1 MIFKATTVKDS
12 ISHWHRLL
20 AALAILTVILS
31 GCQSQL
37 PPTVNPEPT
46 LTSAS
51 PEKPAA
57 ASPTEPAATSPTEP
71 AAASPTEPAAASLAS
86 ELAGKEWV
94 LIAYGDALN
103 PVIVEPGTRPTGVFG
118 PDGAFSGNGSCNNL
132 IGSFETDGQSIS
144 FGPVASTMMACE
156 TGMDQETAYLAAL
169 ENAIS
174 YEITRAG
181 APFVERLR
189 ITYDSG
195 KVYSEQL
202 VFDAALPLVDT
213 LWVLTAYGNPEDPT
227 PSEPGIITTAVFG
240 ADGTLSGST
249 GCNRYTTPYTALDG
263 TLSVALPA
271 STLMAC
277 ASGMDQEYAFLTALQ
292 NVESYQITGGSLEIT
307 YQDGTGT
314 LLFSASH
321 LQLENVRWSLAR
333 IDGQPLPDGVQAS
346 LTFTPGAEAQDNQVN
361 GSGGCNNFFGTY
373 NVEGNTLSF
382 PSPLGATLMMCDD
395 PVMQVEQSFLAGLES
410 AQSYDIAL
418 QGLTI
423 WADSGLLSF
432 DADRYALEGPVWTLT
447 GLGTLDSLRAPVE
460 GTGFTAVFE
469 RQPGMPSGQISGG
482 TGCNEYT
489 ATYYANLQELKVNLP
504 QTTQQTCSDAMTEEE
519 QAFFLGLNAG
529 WDYRILGNELQITY
543 GVNQALIFQGAYP

>member
-1 MIFKATTVKDS
+1 MATTVKDS

-46 LTSAS
+46 LTPAS
-51 PEKPAA
+51 TEEPVA
-57 ASPTEPAATSPTEP
+57 ASLAEPAAT
-71 AAASPTEPAAASLAS
+71 SLAS

-94 LIAYGDALN
+94 LIAYGDALS
-103 PVIVEPGTRPTGVFG
+103 PIVVEPGTRPTGVFG
-118 PDGAFSGNGSCNNL
+118 LDGAFSGNGSCNNFN
-132 IGSFETDGQSIS
+132 GSFQTDDQSIS

-156 TGMDQETAYLAAL
+156 TGMDQETAYLTAL
-169 ENAIS
+169 ANAIS
-174 YEITRAG
+174 YEVSRAG
-181 APFVERLR
+181 VPFVERLR

-195 KVYSEQL
+195 KVYAEQL

-213 LWVLTAYGNPEDPT
+213 LWVLTAYGNPDDPT
-227 PSEPGIITTAVFG
+227 PGEAGVVTTAVFG

-249 GCNRYTTPYTALDG
+249 GCNRYTSSCTSLGG
-263 TLSVALPA
+263 TLSIALPA

-292 NVESYQITGGSLEIT
+292 DAESYQITGDSLEIT
-307 YQDGTGT
+307 YQEGTGT
-314 LLFSASH
+314 LRFSASH
-321 LQLENVRWSLAR
+321 LPLENVRWSLAR

-346 LTFTPGAEAQDNQVN
+346 LTFTPGPEAQDNQVN
-361 GSGGCNNFFGTY
+361 GIGGCNNFFGSY
-373 NVEGNTLSF
+373 NVEENTLSF
-382 PSPLGATLMMCDD
+382 PGPLGATQMMCDE

-410 AQSYDIAL
+410 ANSYDIAL

-423 WADSGLLSF
+423 WADAGLLSF
-432 DADRYALEGPVWTLT
+432 EADRYTLEGPVWTLT
-447 GLGTLDSLRAPVE
+447 GLGTLDALRAPVE
-460 GTGFTAVFE
+460 GTVFTAEFE
-469 RQPGMPSGQISGG
+469 RQAGMPSGQISGG

-504 QTTQQTCSDAMTEEE
+504 QTTRQTCSDAITEEE

-529 WDYRILGNELQITY
+529 WDYRILGNELQVSY
-543 GVNQALIFQGAYP
+543 GINQALIFQGVYP

>member
-1 MIFKATTVKDS
+1 MIKRTTVIDS
-12 ISHWHRLL
+12 VFHRRRLL

-46 LTSAS
+46 LTSTS
-51 PEKPAA
+51 TEEPVA
-57 ASPTEPAATSPTEP
+57 ASSTEPAANQP
-71 AAASPTEPAAASLAS
+71 S

-94 LIAYGDALN
+94 LIADGDALN
-103 PVIVEPGTRPTGVFG
+103 PVVVEPGTRPTGVFG
-118 PDGAFSGNGSCNNL
+118 LDGTFSGNGSCNNFN
-132 IGSFETDGQSIS
+132 GSFETDGQSIR

-169 ENAIS
+169 ENTTS
-174 YEITRAG
+174 YEISRAG
-181 APFVERLR
+181 APFEERLR
-189 ITYDSG
+189 ISYDSG
-195 KVYSEQL
+195 KVYTEQL
-202 VFDAALPLVDT
+202 VFDTALPLVDT
-213 LWVLTAYGNPEDPT
+213 LWVLTAYGNPDDPT
-227 PSEPGIITTAVFG
+227 LSEPGIVTTAVFG

-292 NVESYQITGGSLEIT
+292 SVESYRISGDSLEIA
-307 YQDGTGT
+307 YQGGTGK
-314 LLFSASH
+314 LRFSARH
-321 LQLENVRWSLAR
+321 LPLENVRWSLAR

-346 LTFTPGAEAQDNQVN
+346 LTFTPGTEAQANQVN
-361 GSGGCNNFFGTY
+361 GSGGCNNFFGSYT
-373 NVEGNTLSF
+373 VDGSVLSF
-382 PSPLGATLMMCDD
+382 PGPLGANLMMCDETI
-395 PVMQVEQSFLAGLES
+395 MQVEQSFLAGLES

-447 GLGTLDSLRAPVE
+447 GLGTLDALRAPVE
-460 GTGFTAVFE
+460 GTVFTAVFE
-469 RQPGMPSGQISGG
+469 RQPGVPSGQISGR

-504 QTTQQTCSDAMTEEE
+504 QTTRQTCSDAITEEE

-529 WDYRILGNELQITY
+529 WDYRILGNELQVSY
-543 GVNQALIFQGAYP
+543 GVNQALVFQGAYP